1 VEPEKTVT
9 STFDSRIE
17 SVDVAEEA
25 VRRFALE
32 AGFDES
38 NQYFIGLAARE
49 ILMNAVKHGNGFDR
63 NKKVSVRLSRD
74 AGSLTIEVS
83 DEGGGFQ
90 LESVPDPKAP
100 ENVNRRSGRGLAIA
114 LAIMDEFGVDRNS
127 PGGTHIRMM
136 KRITKG

>member
-114 LAIMDEFGVDRNS
+114 LAIMDEFRVDRNS